1 MQIKKNTL
9 IFLIIFSLVAGMCGG
24 IFIVKGGVIGDKL
37 LTTDEY
43 NNLFKYKERYSKL
56 DNVLEFLKNNYY
68 IDVTQ
73 DDLIEGAYSGLVGGL
88 DDPYSKYVSSEEYKE
103 YLQDILGTGTYGGVG
118 ITFLTEEW
126 ENGFYIYSVNTKG
139 PAYAAGI
146 RKGSYI
152 VSVNGEKIKGWE
164 GDTLAETIR
173 GDAGTSVT
181 IEIREA
187 DGLKQYELVR
197 QEIPQESVTYE
208 IVTAE
213 NGTKVAHVMISQFIS
228 DTAKDF
234 KEVLDTV
241 DPQVDYMVVDLRSN
255 GGGLVNSALS
265 IADMLMDQGV
275 IVTISN
281 VHGYSESYYAQDGR
295 TSMKY
300 VMLVDGNSASAS
312 EILTSAIKENGEAKV
327 VGTNTYGK
335 GIIQNTATFTDG
347 SALTYTEYEYVS
359 ASGNKIHGVGIAPD
373 YEIELTEDCYDENGI
388 LFNDVQLNKA
398 IEVLL
403 GE

>member
-208 IVTAE
+208 IVTTE